1 MAVSAEGAFAAGEQ
15 AGKTQAAPAAGGR
28 RGSGERVLVCDD
40 DPQIRRALRLV
51 LADAGYTVLMT
62 ENGEQA
68 LDRAALARPHAA
80 IVDLMLPDVHGIEVC
95 RRLREWSDLPILV
108 LSAIDEEAIKIEA
121 LERGADDYVTKP
133 FAPGEL
139 VARVQA
145 ALRRARHDVTEPR
158 IEVDG
163 LVVDVAAHAV
173 WLDGQEVHLTPIEF
187 SLLRVLATN
196 RGLLL
201 THRHLLEEVW
211 GPQYTDATPLLRT
224 HIANLRGKLQRAGQ
238 DPSLIRTDAGIGY
251 RLTG

>member
-1 MAVSAEGAFAAGEQ
+1 VTSAGNRG
-15 AGKTQAAPAAGGR
+15 AAGGR
-28 RGSGERVLVCDD
+28 VVVCDD

-51 LADAGYTVLMT
+51 LEEAGFTVVMT
-62 ENGEQA
+62 ETGEEA
-68 LDRAALARPHAA
+68 LDRAALARPQLA

-95 RRLREWSDLPILV
+95 SRLREWSEMPILV

-145 ALRRARHDVTEPR
+145 ALRRARTGVAEPR

-163 LVVDVAAHAV
+163 LVIDVAAHAV
-173 WLDGQEVHLTPIEF
+173 WLDGSEVHLTPIEF
-187 SLLRVLATN
+187 SLLRVLAVN

-201 THRHLLEEVW
+201 THAQLLSEVW
-211 GPQYTDATPLLRT
+211 GPEHADATALLRT
-224 HIANLRGKLQRAGQ
+224 HIANLRRKLQPGEQPR
-238 DPSLIRTDAGIGY
+238 SFIRTDSGIGY
-251 RLTG
+251 RFSA